1 MTLPYD
7 IARCPGRIAS
17 VRITSI
23 ASVRITSIASVRITS
38 NAGHSECV
46 RCRRREPG
54 HPDHQ
59 THMEPPVFVDGKCPM
74 RIEP

>member
-7 IARCPGRIAS
+7 VARCDGRITNRAS
-17 VRITSI
+17 AAGPIAAALFPDNVR
-23 ASVRITSIASVRITS
+23 
-38 NAGHSECV
+38 HSECV

-59 THMEPPVFVDGKCPM
+59 THMEPPVFVGGKCPM

>member
-7 IARCPGRIAS
+7 IARCYGRIINRTTGPIAS
-17 VRITSI
+17 VLFPDN
-23 ASVRITSIASVRITS
+23 VR
-38 NAGHSECV
+38 HSECV

-59 THMEPPVFVDGKCPM
+59 THMVPPAFVDGKCPM

>member
-7 IARCPGRIAS
+7 IARCDGRATDERYIE
-17 VRITSI
+17 I
-23 ASVRITSIASVRITS
+23 
-38 NAGHSECV
+38 GCEPECID
-46 RCRRREPG
+46 CRRREPG

-59 THMEPPVFVDGKCPM
+59 THMKPPVFVCGKCNM